1 MDGVENEHFVSSV
14 DLVRCPDS
22 RTWAIKSDR
31 SLRLSFVLSV
41 CQSVAVS
48 RITHE
53 RVDGCRPNTVGA
65 ATGDPVEVIH
75 FCYSSG
81 SECKSRI
88 VSRFP

>member
-1 MDGVENEHFVSSV
+1 MEWRMSTLFLPWIWFVV
-14 DLVRCPDS
+14 LIAVHGPLRVIVRCVCH
-22 RTWAIKSDR
+22 
-31 SLRLSFVLSV
+31 SF